1 MSKERRL
8 GRGLEALLGMSAE
21 PVAGGPAAGHA
32 APQSVRTI
40 SSPAFDAMGDA
51 YAQPAPSP
59 APSTDGLLRLPI
71 RDVEANP
78 FQPRREFDE
87 AEIESLAASIRT
99 HGLIQPITVRRVG
112 SRYQLIAGERRLRAA
127 GRAGWVDV
135 PARCIEADDRL
146 AAELAIVENLQRKDL
161 NPLEK
166 AISFR
171 QYIER
176 YGCTQE
182 ELAGRL
188 EINRSTVA
196 NFIRL
201 LELPDEVQN
210 AVRSERISYG
220 HARALLPLG
229 DEREQ
234 AEFCR
239 RIEAEGLSVRAVEDL
254 VQDIIHAAD
263 SDSFDSEPH
272 DDESP
277 ADAASPK
284 TIKAKP
290 TKSKQTAALE
300 QQLRLALGT
309 KVDVRQSGKGR
320 GKILIH
326 FANHA
331 EFERLLQQLAGPF
344 HQAQAG

>member
-8 GRGLEALLGMSAE
+8 GRGLEALLGMGAD

-32 APQSVRTI
+32 APPIRTI
-40 SSPAFDAMGDA
+40 SSPAFDAMGDS
-51 YAQPAPSP
+51 YAQAGSSTAPS
-59 APSTDGLLRLPI
+59 ADGLLRLAI

-112 SRYQLIAGERRLRAA
+112 TRYQLIAGERRLRAA
-127 GRAGWVDV
+127 GRAGWTDV

-239 RIEAEGLSVRAVEDL
+239 RIETEGLSVRAVEEL
-254 VQDIIHAAD
+254 VQDLIHSSD
-263 SDSFDSEPH
+263 SDSYEDGAS
-272 DDESP
+272 DEDASGDAP
-277 ADAASPK
+277 APK

-320 GKILIH
+320 GKILVH

>member
-1 MSKERRL
+1 VSKERRL
-8 GRGLEALLGMSAE
+8 GRGLEALLGMGAE
-21 PVAGGPAAGHA
+21 PVAGGPGSFAGHA
-32 APQSVRTI
+32 APPQPRASAPIFEASSSGFDRT
-40 SSPAFDAMGDA
+40 
-51 YAQPAPSP
+51 PAP
-59 APSTDGLLRLPI
+59 TDGLLSLSI
-71 RDVEANP
+71 VDVEANP

-99 HGLIQPITVRRVG
+99 HGLIQPITVRRIG
-112 SRYQLIAGERRLRAA
+112 NRYQLIAGERRLRAA
-127 GRAGWVDV
+127 GRAGWVEV

-239 RIEAEGLSVRAVEDL
+239 RIETEGLSVRAVEDL

-263 SDSFDSEPH
+263 SDPIDSAT
-272 DDESP
+272 DD
-277 ADAASPK
+277 DAAAPK

-320 GKILIH
+320 GKIVVH
-326 FANHA
+326 FPNHA
-331 EFERLLQQLAGPF
+331 EFERLLQHLAGPF

>member
-8 GRGLEALLGMSAE
+8 GRGLEALLGMGAE
-21 PVAGGPAAGHA
+21 PVAGGPAHSNSSASGHA
-32 APQSVRTI
+32 PAPALRVA
-40 SSPAFDAMGDA
+40 SSPAFDDS
-51 YAQPAPSP
+51 PSSS
-59 APSTDGLLRLPI
+59 ADGLLSLSI
-71 RDVEANP
+71 RELEANP

-87 AEIESLAASIRT
+87 SEIESLAASIRS
-99 HGLIQPITVRRVG
+99 HGLIQPITVRRVAG
-112 SRYQLIAGERRLRAA
+112 RYQLIAGERRLRAA
-127 GRAGWVDV
+127 GRAGWSEI
-135 PARCIEADDRL
+135 PARVIEADDRL

-161 NPLEK
+161 NPVEK

-201 LELPDEVQN
+201 LELPDEVQR
-210 AVRSERISYG
+210 AVRDDRISYG

-239 RIEAEGLSVRAVEDL
+239 RIEAEGLSVRAVEDM
-254 VQDIIHAAD
+254 VQDVIHAAD
-263 SDSFDSEPH
+263 AEPL
-272 DDESP
+272 DDTSSP
-277 ADAASPK
+277 STETAPK
-284 TIKAKP
+284 TIKARP

-320 GKILIH
+320 GKIVVH
-326 FANHA
+326 FPNHA
-331 EFERLLQQLAGPF
+331 EFERIMQQLAGPF
-344 HQAQAG
+344 HQSQAG

>member
-1 MSKERRL
+1 MST
-8 GRGLEALLGMSAE
+8 EA
-21 PVAGGPAAGHA
+21 VAGGPGHSA
-32 APQSVRTI
+32 AP
-40 SSPAFDAMGDA
+40 SSPARTNASPSFERDSATFERSA
-51 YAQPAPSP
+51 APV
-59 APSTDGLLRLPI
+59 DGLLSLSI
-71 RDVEANP
+71 HDVEANP

-87 AEIESLAASIRT
+87 AEIESLAASIRS

-112 SRYQLIAGERRLRAA
+112 GRYQLIAGERRLRAA
-127 GRAGWVDV
+127 GRAGWTEV
-135 PARCIEADDRL
+135 PARLIEADDRL

-201 LELPDEVQN
+201 LELPEEVQQ
-210 AVRSERISYG
+210 AVRSERITYG

-234 AEFCR
+234 ADFCR
-239 RIEAEGLSVRAVEDL
+239 RIQTEGLSVRAVEDF
-254 VQDIIHAAD
+254 VQDAIHAAD
-263 SDSFDSEPH
+263 ADPSDQPL
-272 DDESP
+272 DDADGA
-277 ADAASPK
+277 ADAAPK
-284 TIKAKP
+284 VVRVRA

-300 QQLRLALGT
+300 QQLRLALGC

-320 GKILIH
+320 GKIVVH
-326 FANHA
+326 FPNHA
-331 EFERLLQQLAGPF
+331 EFERLFQQLAGPF

>member
-8 GRGLEALLGMSAE
+8 GRGLEALLGMGAE
-21 PVAGGPAAGHA
+21 PVAGGPGSNPGHA
-32 APQSVRTI
+32 SAAPPTLRVA
-40 SSPAFDAMGDA
+40 SSPAFDDS
-51 YAQPAPSP
+51 PSSQ
-59 APSTDGLLRLPI
+59 ADGLLSLSI
-71 RDVEANP
+71 RELEANP

-87 AEIESLAASIRT
+87 SEIESLAASIRS
-99 HGLIQPITVRRVG
+99 HGLIQPITVRRVAG
-112 SRYQLIAGERRLRAA
+112 RYQLIAGERRLRAA
-127 GRAGWVDV
+127 GRAGWSEI
-135 PARCIEADDRL
+135 PARVIDADDRL

-161 NPLEK
+161 NPVEK

-201 LELPDEVQN
+201 LELPDEVQR
-210 AVRSERISYG
+210 AVRDDRISYG

-229 DEREQ
+229 DERDQ
-234 AEFCR
+234 LEFCR
-239 RIEAEGLSVRAVEDL
+239 RIEAEGLSVRAVEDM
-254 VQDIIHAAD
+254 VQDVIHAAD
-263 SDSFDSEPH
+263 SDLSDSPL
-272 DDESP
+272 DDASSSSTE
-277 ADAASPK
+277 AAPK
-284 TIKAKP
+284 SIKSRP

-320 GKILIH
+320 GKIVVH
-326 FANHA
+326 FPNHA
-331 EFERLLQQLAGPF
+331 EFERIMQQLAGPF
-344 HQAQAG
+344 HQSQAG

>member
-8 GRGLEALLGMSAE
+8 GRGLEALLGMGAE
-21 PVAGGPAAGHA
+21 PVAGGPGNFSGHA
-32 APQSVRTI
+32 APQPRAAAPIFEASSSGFDRT
-40 SSPAFDAMGDA
+40 
-51 YAQPAPSP
+51 PAP
-59 APSTDGLLRLPI
+59 TDGLLSLSI
-71 RDVEANP
+71 VDVEANP

-99 HGLIQPITVRRVG
+99 HGLIQPITVRRIG
-112 SRYQLIAGERRLRAA
+112 NRYQLIAGERRLRAA
-127 GRAGWVDV
+127 GRAGWVEV

-239 RIEAEGLSVRAVEDL
+239 RIETEGLSVRAVEDL

-263 SDSFDSEPH
+263 SDPIDSA
-272 DDESP
+272 DDDDA
-277 ADAASPK
+277 ADAAAPK

-320 GKILIH
+320 GKIVVH
-326 FANHA
+326 FPNHA
-331 EFERLLQQLAGPF
+331 EFERLLQHLAGPF

>member
-1 MSKERRL
+1 VSKERRL
-8 GRGLEALLGMSAE
+8 GRGLEALLGMGAE
-21 PVAGGPAAGHA
+21 PVAGGPGTFAGHA
-32 APQSVRTI
+32 APQQTRAPSAPIFEASSSGFDRT
-40 SSPAFDAMGDA
+40 
-51 YAQPAPSP
+51 PAP
-59 APSTDGLLRLPI
+59 TDGLLSLSI
-71 RDVEANP
+71 VDVEANP

-112 SRYQLIAGERRLRAA
+112 NRYQLIAGERRLRAA
-127 GRAGWVDV
+127 GRAGWVEV

-234 AEFCR
+234 SEFCR
-239 RIEAEGLSVRAVEDL
+239 RIETEGLSVRAVEDL

-263 SDSFDSEPH
+263 SDPIDSAA
-272 DDESP
+272 DD
-277 ADAASPK
+277 DAGEAAAPK
-284 TIKAKP
+284 TIKARP

-320 GKILIH
+320 GKIVVH
-326 FANHA
+326 FPNHA
-331 EFERLLQQLAGPF
+331 EFERLLQHLAGPF

>member
-8 GRGLEALLGMSAE
+8 GRGLEALLGMGAE
-21 PVAGGPAAGHA
+21 PVAGGPAHFAGNTPA
-32 APQSVRTI
+32 APPSVRI
-40 SSPAFDAMGDA
+40 ASSPAFDD
-51 YAQPAPSP
+51 S
-59 APSTDGLLRLPI
+59 PSTAADGLISLSI
-71 RDVEANP
+71 RELEANP

-87 AEIESLAASIRT
+87 AEIESLAASIRS
-99 HGLIQPITVRRVG
+99 HGLIQPITVRRVAG
-112 SRYQLIAGERRLRAA
+112 RYQLIAGERRLRAA
-127 GRAGWVDV
+127 GRAGWSEI
-135 PARCIEADDRL
+135 PARVIDADDRL

-161 NPLEK
+161 NPVEK

-182 ELAGRL
+182 ELASRL

-201 LELPDEVQN
+201 LELPDEVQR
-210 AVRSERISYG
+210 AVRDDRISYG

-229 DEREQ
+229 EEREQ
-234 AEFCR
+234 ADFCR
-239 RIEAEGLSVRAVEDL
+239 RIEAEGLSVRAVEEM
-254 VQDIIHAAD
+254 VQDAIHADDAD
-263 SDSFDSEPH
+263 SFNDG
-272 DDESP
+272 P
-277 ADAASPK
+277 ADDTSSGAGPTPK
-284 TIKAKP
+284 SIKPRP

-320 GKILIH
+320 GKIIVH
-326 FANHA
+326 FPNHA
-331 EFERLLQQLAGPF
+331 EFERIMQQLAGPF

>member
-8 GRGLEALLGMSAE
+8 GRGLEALLGMGAE
-21 PVAGGPAAGHA
+21 PVAGGPAHFGSNTP
-32 APQSVRTI
+32 APPPSVRI
-40 SSPAFDAMGDA
+40 ASSPAFDD
-51 YAQPAPSP
+51 S
-59 APSTDGLLRLPI
+59 PSTPADGLVSLTI
-71 RDVEANP
+71 RELEANP

-87 AEIESLAASIRT
+87 SEIESLAASIRS
-99 HGLIQPITVRRVG
+99 HGLIQPITVRRVAG
-112 SRYQLIAGERRLRAA
+112 RYQLIAAERRLRAA
-127 GRAGWVDV
+127 GRAGWSEI
-135 PARCIEADDRL
+135 PARVIDADDRL

-161 NPLEK
+161 NPVEK

-201 LELPDEVQN
+201 LELPEEVQR
-210 AVRSERISYG
+210 AVRDDRISYG

-229 DEREQ
+229 EEREQ
-234 AEFCR
+234 ADFCR
-239 RIEAEGLSVRAVEDL
+239 RIEAEGLSVRAVEEM
-254 VQDIIHAAD
+254 VQDAIHAAD
-263 SDSFDSEPH
+263 AEPMDDTTSTSADST
-272 DDESP
+272 
-277 ADAASPK
+277 PK
-284 TIKAKP
+284 TIKARP

-320 GKILIH
+320 GKIIVH
-326 FANHA
+326 FPNHA
-331 EFERLLQQLAGPF
+331 EFERIMQQLAGPF
-344 HQAQAG
+344 HQSQAG